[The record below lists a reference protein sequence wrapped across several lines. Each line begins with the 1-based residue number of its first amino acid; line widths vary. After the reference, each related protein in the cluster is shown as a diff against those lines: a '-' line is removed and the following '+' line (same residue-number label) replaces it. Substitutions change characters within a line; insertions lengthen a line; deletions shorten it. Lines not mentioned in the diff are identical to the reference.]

1 MNLGHGPL
9 STAGLIMA
17 NMRRHLP
24 SGAVTFLFTD
34 IEGSTKLVRN
44 LGDAYPEALT
54 KYRRLLR
61 DAFGDQGGVE
71 VDAQGDAFFYAFAEA
86 SQAVRAAQAGQV
98 ALMEGPIRVRMG
110 MHTGEGRVVGEG
122 YVGTDVHRAARIAA
136 CANGGQVVL
145 SRETRSRLG
154 DAPDLLDLG
163 EHRLKDFSE
172 PVWIYQLGAEQFPP
186 LRTISNT
193 NLPRPA
199 SSFVGRDKEVGE
211 VATILQK
218 RTRLVTLTGPGGS
231 GKTRLAIEAAA
242 LLITQFRNG
251 VFWVS
256 LAALRDPA
264 LVTETIALTLGAKD
278 GLAEYLRERHAL
290 LVLDNFEQVVG
301 AGPGISSLLAA
312 CPNLRLLVTSRELLR
327 IQGEVEYAVPPL
339 AEADAVELFCTR
351 AQLEPSDHIA
361 ELCRRLDSLP
371 LAVELAAARVSVLS
385 PRQILE
391 HLSQRLD
398 LLTGGRDAQAR
409 QQTLRAT
416 IDWSYDLLNVVEKR
430 LFARLSVFAGGCT
443 LEAAEHVAEA
453 DLDTL
458 QSLVDKSLSRHT
470 EERFWMLETIR
481 EYATERLEKSGESSD
496 LRRRHANHFL
506 ALAEMAEPSL
516 LKLEVGEDSRRAG
529 GEWLDRLERELDN
542 LRGALDWLEAS
553 RDWQLA
559 LRLAGAMSEFW
570 SEGEHVPEGR
580 HRLESALQW
589 DERPTAARAKALNA
603 AAHMAR
609 VTGDASA
616 ARLRAD
622 EALQLH
628 RTLGDGRGTAYSLL
642 WLGQAVADE
651 GDFAQARQLFDECAR
666 GFTEL
671 GDEHHALVAT
681 RFVAWMFNELGD
693 REGARALHEDNLRR
707 ARGLHNESI
716 EATTLGALALYAVDA
731 GRVEDAVEL
740 ATESLRIFSKLGD
753 RQGIAVELCRCAG
766 ALALAGEAAN
776 ATRLLARSEALYEE
790 MGTRVLGYLAAVNK
804 KTRDAIRTQIDEDSF
819 AKISMQGRTLT
830 VDEAV
835 ALALGSGRTAASR
848 RAGR

>member
-9 STAGLIMA
+9 STPGLIMR

-34 IEGSTKLVRN
+34 IEGSTKLVRK

-61 DAFGDQGGVE
+61 DALGGQGGVE
-71 VDAQGDAFFYAFAEA
+71 VDAQGDAFFYAFADA

-98 ALMEGPIRVRMG
+98 ALREGPIRVRMG
-110 MHTGEGRVVGEG
+110 LHTGEGRVVGEG

-199 SSFVGRDKEVGE
+199 SSFVGRDKEVEE
-211 VATILQK
+211 VATMLQK

-242 LLITQFRNG
+242 LLINQFRNG

-256 LAALRDPA
+256 LATLRDPA
-264 LVTETIALTLGAKD
+264 LVTESIAQTLGAKD
-278 GLAEYLRERHAL
+278 GLTDYLREREAL
-290 LVLDNFEQVVG
+290 LVLDNFEQVVRAATG
-301 AGPGISSLLAA
+301 LSSLLSA
-312 CPNLRLLVTSRELLR
+312 CPHLRLLVTSRELLR

-339 AEADAVELFCTR
+339 AEADAVVLFCTR
-351 AQLEPSDHIA
+351 AQLEPSDDIA

-371 LAVELAAARVSVLS
+371 LAVELAAARISVLS
-385 PRQILE
+385 PRQIIE
-391 HLSQRLD
+391 RLSQRLD
-398 LLTGGRDAQAR
+398 LLTGRRDAEGR

-416 IDWSYDLLNVVEKR
+416 IDWSYELLNGVEQR
-430 LFARLSVFAGGCT
+430 LFARLAVFAGGCT

-481 EYATERLEKSGESSD
+481 EYATERLEKSGESFD
-496 LRRRHANHFL
+496 LRCRHANHFV
-506 ALAEMAEPSL
+506 ALAEMAEPTL
-516 LKLEVGEDSRRAG
+516 LKLGVNADLHRTG

-542 LRGALDWLEAS
+542 LRAALDWFEAS
-553 RDWQLA
+553 NEWQLA
-559 LRLAGAMSEFW
+559 LRLAGAMSQFW

-580 HRLESALQW
+580 HRLESALQR

-603 AAHMAR
+603 AAHLAR
-609 VTGDASA
+609 TTGDAST
-616 ARLRAD
+616 ARLRAE

-628 RTLGDGRGTAYSLL
+628 RTFDDGWGTAYSLL

-651 GDFAQARQLFDECAR
+651 GDFPRARQLFDECAL
-666 GFTEL
+666 GFAEL
-671 GDEHHALVAT
+671 GDEHTALAAT
-681 RFVAWMFNELGD
+681 RFLAWMFYELGD

-707 ARGLHNESI
+707 ARGLHNQSI
-716 EATTLGALALYAVDA
+716 EATTLGALASYAVDD
-731 GRVEDAVEL
+731 GRAKDAVEM
-740 ATESLRIFSKLGD
+740 ATESLRIYSDLGN
-753 RQGIAVELCRCAG
+753 RHGIAIELCRCAG
-766 ALALAGEAAN
+766 ALALAGEAAT
-776 ATRLLARSEALYEE
+776 AARLLARSEALHEE
-790 MGTRVLGYLAAVNK
+790 IGASVLGYLAAGNK

-819 AKISMQGRTLT
+819 AKISIQGRTLT
-830 VDEAV
+830 VDEAI
-835 ALALGSGRTAASR
+835 ALALDYGRTAPLR